1 MEKQAGDYY
10 VSVSEAATESQSEQA
25 ASIKSVVNQP
35 DELGFAGLVAPT
47 EEEMN
52 TLRHVPDK
60 IDRSAYSKRFSASLP
75 PIPVQYRSNI
85 VAQ

>member
-10 VSVSEAATESQSEQA
+10 VAVSETAKESGSEQT
-25 ASIKSVVNQP
+25 ASIQFIVNQP
-35 DELGFAGLVAPT
+35 DELGLAGLVAPT

-60 IDRSAYSKRFSASLP
+60 IDWSAYSKRLLHSSL
-75 PIPVQYRSNI
+75 QYSSGM
-85 VAQ
+85 ALT